1 MSAPGSVIDHMAP
14 TRGRF
19 SGRMIAGDDDII
31 PHHMYQLEGP
41 CLLAADEGLHLG
53 VDIGEGRRGR
63 SIREV
68 SPAPEGAV
76 LEAGGGVMYVSI
88 PPPDPSAPR

>member
-1 MSAPGSVIDHMAP
+1 MRHPVPTIKSSVTANEAGERKKKKEKKKERPQQRRLVSAPGSVIDHMAP

-41 CLLAADEGLHLG
+41 CLLAAD
-53 VDIGEGRRGR
+53 
-63 SIREV
+63 
-68 SPAPEGAV
+68 
-76 LEAGGGVMYVSI
+76 
-88 PPPDPSAPR
+88 